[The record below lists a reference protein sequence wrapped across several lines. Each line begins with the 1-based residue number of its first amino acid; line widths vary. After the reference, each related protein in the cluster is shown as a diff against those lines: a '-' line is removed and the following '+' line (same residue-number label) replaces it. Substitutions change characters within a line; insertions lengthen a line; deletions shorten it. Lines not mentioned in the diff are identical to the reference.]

1 MKLYF
6 STRNISVLKD
16 LPLTQRLA
24 LLSQANTKLSA
35 PEKLLLNVLK
45 LMILIPVF
53 VLILYAPENWINLLW
68 AALVLT
74 AYPMILRPV
83 QFGLCEK
90 YLPDNLTQGDKD
102 NV

>member
-6 STRNISVLKD
+6 STRHISALRE

-24 LLSQANTKLSA
+24 LLSQASAKLSA

-45 LMILIPVF
+45 LIILVPAF
-53 VLILYAPENWINLLW
+53 VLILYAPKDWLNLLW
-68 AALVLT
+68 AALVLAT
-74 AYPMILRPV
+74 YPLILKPV
-83 QFGLCEK
+83 QYGLSEK

-102 NV
+102 HV